1 MQLQRRVVQKRKMQI
16 SIASVNEQDGTIL
29 YDEALILDVDYESI
43 DKIAELKEYIQKG
56 SV

>member
-1 MQLQRRVVQKRKMQI
+1 MQI

-56 SV
+56 SI